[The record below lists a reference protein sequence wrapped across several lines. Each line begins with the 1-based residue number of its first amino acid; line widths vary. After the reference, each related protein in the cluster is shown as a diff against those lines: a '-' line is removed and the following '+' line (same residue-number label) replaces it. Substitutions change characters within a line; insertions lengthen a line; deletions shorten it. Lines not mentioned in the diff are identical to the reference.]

1 MNFSARAKKL
11 THRRAAGPRNSPL
24 METGEVL
31 KVCMLPDET
40 CA

>member
-1 MNFSARAKKL
+1 MNFSAHAKKV
-11 THRRAAGPRNSPL
+11 THRRAAGPEEFSL